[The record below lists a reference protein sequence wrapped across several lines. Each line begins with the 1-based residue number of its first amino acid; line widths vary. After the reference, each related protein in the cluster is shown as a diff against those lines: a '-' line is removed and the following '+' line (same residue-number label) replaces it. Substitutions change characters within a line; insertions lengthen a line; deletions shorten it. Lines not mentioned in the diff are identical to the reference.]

1 MKKVKSEEIEPEEI
15 NFREEGSLKEKEDG
29 DLPKVKPRDD
39 IYVLGK
45 SEVFLRKIRGY

>member
-1 MKKVKSEEIEPEEI
+1 MKSEEIETEKIKCEE
-15 NFREEGSLKEKEDG
+15 EEKEDS
-29 DLPKVKPRDD
+29 DLLKVKPIDD